1 MTAAAAGEALS
12 AAASASLA
20 AVSVSSRTSAALRRR
35 ANWVQL
41 AQFAAVGVTGYVI
54 NLLVFSALLGWGAH
68 IAAAISFIV
77 AAASNYWW
85 NRHWTFAHQQGNFGA
100 QGARFFV
107 VSVLAFAV
115 NQLWLVLFIDVLD
128 WRKVLSQAIAII
140 LVTPLNF
147 LGNKLWSFRK

>member
-1 MTAAAAGEALS
+1 M
-12 AAASASLA
+12 
-20 AVSVSSRTSAALRRR
+20 SVSSRATAALRRR

-41 AQFAAVGVTGYVI
+41 AQFGAVGASGYVI
-54 NLLVFSALLGWGAH
+54 NLVVYTLLLGWGAH
-68 IAAAISFIV
+68 VAAAISFVV

-85 NRHWTFAHQQGNFGA
+85 NRHWTFASQKSDFGA

-107 VSVLAFAV
+107 VSVLAFGV

-128 WRKVLSQAIAII
+128 WPKVLSQAIAIL